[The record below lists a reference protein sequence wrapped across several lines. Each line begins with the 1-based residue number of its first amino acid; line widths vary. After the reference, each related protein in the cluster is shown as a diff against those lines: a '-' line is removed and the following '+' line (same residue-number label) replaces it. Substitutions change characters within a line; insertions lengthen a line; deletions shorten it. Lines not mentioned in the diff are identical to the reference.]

1 MGQYT
6 IVLME
11 CEYMYVLK
19 SFRFCQYQLVM
30 KNESGDYIKP
40 IKNDNELVMGT
51 YQICLI
57 VLIFL
62 YKQALGCIYLI
73 SKSLDD
79 VSLWDFEG
87 TARLPMAPF
96 FIQTE
101 LLLVHDYEISLSV
114 FQLVSEFLSTMQ
126 TQFPFMLQL
135 NQCLCQ

>member
-1 MGQYT
+1 MSQG
-6 IVLME
+6 I
-11 CEYMYVLK
+11 
-19 SFRFCQYQLVM
+19 
-30 KNESGDYIKP
+30 IKP
-40 IKNDNELVMGT
+40 IKNDSKLVMGT

-87 TARLPMAPF
+87 TAWLLMAPF

-101 LLLVHDYEISLSV
+101 LLLVHNYEVSLSV
-114 FQLVSEFLSTMQ
+114 FQLVSEFLSTV
-126 TQFPFMLQL
+126 
-135 NQCLCQ
+135 

>member
-1 MGQYT
+1 MSQG
-6 IVLME
+6 I
-11 CEYMYVLK
+11 
-19 SFRFCQYQLVM
+19 
-30 KNESGDYIKP
+30 IKP
-40 IKNDNELVMGT
+40 IKNDSKLVMGT

-87 TARLPMAPF
+87 TAWLLMAPF

-101 LLLVHDYEISLSV
+101 LLLVHDYEVSLSV
-114 FQLVSEFLSTMQ
+114 FQLVSEFLSAT
-126 TQFPFMLQL
+126 
-135 NQCLCQ
+135 